1 MKIVIHALLAT
12 CIITLFTQWSWAQ
25 PPAND
30 DCANAVDITLLDGT
44 CQVFQFDTCTYDL
57 ANGSCVPGANPN
69 IWFSFTAQGPQ
80 ANILV
85 KPLGNKV
92 TATLAYFPN
101 GCANTTGA
109 QEFGCGADFNV
120 SSLTPGTTYFV
131 IVNVLILPLDSIEI
145 CINNPVPPPND
156 DPCTAQV
163 IPQNGCVNGTTVGAD
178 PDYQN
183 PGCPTQSENAVFYSY
198 TLGPNTDQLDISID
212 NNGITGNMGIDRKSV
227 V

>member
-145 CINNPVPPPND
+145 CINNPVPPP
-156 DPCTAQV
+156 V
-163 IPQNGCVNGTTVGAD
+163 RHRL
-178 PDYQN
+178 Y
-183 PGCPTQSENAVFYSY
+183 
-198 TLGPNTDQLDISID
+198 LK
-212 NNGITGNMGIDRKSV
+212 MGV
-227 V
+227 